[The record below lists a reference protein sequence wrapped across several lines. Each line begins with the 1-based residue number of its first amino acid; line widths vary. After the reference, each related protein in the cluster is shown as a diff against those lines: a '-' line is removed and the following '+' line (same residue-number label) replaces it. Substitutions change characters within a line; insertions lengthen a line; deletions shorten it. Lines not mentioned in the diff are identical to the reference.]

1 MCYFSRSCAGFSIPS
16 SLDQCVATGLSHEDE
31 NGVCTTFPVGKV
43 VYVNYYC
50 TTGSAIWGNNQF
62 EAALVVV

>member
-16 SLDQCVATGLSHEDE
+16 PLDQCVTGLSHEDE

-43 VYVNYYC
+43 V
-50 TTGSAIWGNNQF
+50 
-62 EAALVVV
+62 